1 MTTRLFILV
10 GPTASGKT
18 ELALELAKRF
28 PFEIVNADSLQ
39 IFRHLDIGTAK
50 PTPEQLR
57 SVPHHMIDVLN
68 PDEPASASWYSKEVA
83 HTIAGFTGRN
93 KTPLLVGGSGFYL
106 RAIEHPPQAEA
117 TDFETT
123 EFSDRDYEF
132 LKANDP
138 KAAEKIHPNDW
149 YRIGRAISL
158 IRAGIRP
165 SDRWAAAKNAPS
177 PFETHWLGI
186 DLPRDEL
193 HRRIDR
199 RVDRM
204 FQAGLMDETR
214 NVLERF
220 PDSEKR
226 LARSIGYAQ
235 ALRVIQR
242 KASLSP
248 MIEEAKARSRQFAKR
263 QITWF
268 RRESRI
274 ASISGTNLFSDA
286 VREIERVLTP

>member
-18 ELALELAKRF
+18 ELALALAKKF

-57 SVPHHMIDVLN
+57 SVPHHLIDVLD
-68 PDEPASASWYSKEVA
+68 PHEPATAAWYAKEAV
-83 HTIAGFTGRN
+83 HTIAGIAGRN
-93 KTPLLVGGSGFYL
+93 HLPLVVGGSGFYL

-117 TDFETT
+117 TDFETSAVS
-123 EFSDRDYEF
+123 ENDYEF
-132 LKANDP
+132 LKTNDP
-138 KAAEKIHPNDW
+138 EAARKIHPNDR
-149 YRIGRAISL
+149 YRIGRAVSL
-158 IRAGIRP
+158 LRKGVHP
-165 SDRWAAAKNAPS
+165 SERWEAARNAPS

-186 DLPRDEL
+186 DLPRDGL

-199 RVDRM
+199 RMERM
-204 FQAGLMDETR
+204 FSAGLIDETR

-220 PDSEKR
+220 PASEKR
-226 LARSIGYAQ
+226 LSRSIGYAQ
-235 ALRVIQR
+235 ALRVVR
-242 KASLSP
+242 GTAPLAP
-248 MIEEAKARSRQFAKR
+248 MIEEAKARSRQLAKR